1 MKVASGEKK
10 TLAIAVL
17 VSLIVCLAFHMAG
30 QLRKI
35 FNKEST
41 PPVAAGV
48 VVPAQLRQA
57 GAMGPGAM
65 ANLRGR
71 MQPATPELLALYDE
85 QARLAD
91 IIVKASANL
100 SFYQQTLAQLRV
112 NEAMMQLYRRANN
125 VRATPG
131 TDAYMRLA
139 LWQKAADATAGDGN
153 ASPESLLSQYELT
166 GAKIK
171 VAELPARIADNE
183 DFRTA
188 ANDYLAGKIDLNQ
201 LLSVEAELPAP
212 GR

>member
-10 TLAIAVL
+10 TLAIALL

-30 QLRKI
+30 QLLKI
-35 FNKEST
+35 FKGDGQV
-41 PPVAAGV
+41 PVVMSAP
-48 VVPAQLRQA
+48 VPDAPRQ
-57 GAMGPGAM
+57 GPGGM
-65 ANLRGR
+65 ANMGGMRAR

-85 QARLAD
+85 QAKLAGV
-91 IIVKASANL
+91 IVRSSANL
-100 SFYQQTLAQLRV
+100 SFYQQTLAQIRV

-139 LWQKAADATAGDGN
+139 LWQKAADATAKD
-153 ASPESLLSQYELT
+153 ATSSAEALLSQYELI

-171 VAELPARIADNE
+171 VAELPGRIADNE
-183 DFRTA
+183 DFQTA
-188 ANDYLAGKIDLNQ
+188 ANDYLAGKIDLNK
-201 LLSVEAELPAP
+201 LLTVEAELPAP